1 MDNATEPAP
10 HFSSEDFY
18 RIVRGQIEHEDN
30 LVGTRL
36 NWFVASQSFLF
47 TAYAIVVSNLSLSGQ
62 KSPWVNEQQK
72 LLFRIIPLVAM
83 FVCVLIF
90 IGLVGAVCAMRR
102 LRAIYA
108 ARIEHTPNCGP
119 PPVQGYQQNYFMG
132 QAGPLLLP
140 PGFIAVWLLLLIRGM
155 V

>member
-1 MDNATEPAP
+1 MGNPTEPAP
-10 HFSSEDFY
+10 QFSSEDY
-18 RIVRGQIEHEDN
+18 YKIVRAQIEHEDN

-47 TAYAIVVSNLSLSGQ
+47 SAYAIVVSNLSGT

-72 LLFRIIPLVAM
+72 LLFRIIPVVAI

-90 IGLVGAVCAMRR
+90 FGLVGAVCAMRR
-102 LRAIYA
+102 LRRLYA
-108 ARIEHTPNCGP
+108 ARIEHAPNSEL
-119 PPVQGYQQNYFMG
+119 PPVQGYPQNYFLG

-140 PGFIAVWLLLLIRGM
+140 PGFIAVWLLLLIRG
-155 V
+155 VV